1 VNAPREAGPLTA
13 GIRLTIDSDLDKVVL
28 LARAVRALCT
38 GVLDSEEADAVE
50 LALVE
55 AVNNVIR
62 HGYAGRPGEDVE
74 VSVALQ
80 PDQVVVEVV
89 DHASPMDG
97 ALIEEASA
105 SRFDFDP
112 ADLDAVPESG
122 MGLALI
128 QMSMDEVEYRAEGGA
143 NRLRMVKRVR
153 RDG

>member
-1 VNAPREAGPLTA
+1 MSAPREAGPLTA

-38 GVLDSEEADAVE
+38 GVLPPEDADAVE

-74 VSVALQ
+74 VGVALH
-80 PDQVVVEVV
+80 PDRVVVEVV
-89 DHASPMDG
+89 DHAQPMDG
-97 ALIEEASA
+97 ALVEAASA
-105 SRFDFDP
+105 ARFDFDP

-128 QMSMDEVEYRAEGGA
+128 RMSMDEVEYRAEGGA
-143 NRLRMVKRVR
+143 NRLRMVKRV
-153 RDG
+153 GGG